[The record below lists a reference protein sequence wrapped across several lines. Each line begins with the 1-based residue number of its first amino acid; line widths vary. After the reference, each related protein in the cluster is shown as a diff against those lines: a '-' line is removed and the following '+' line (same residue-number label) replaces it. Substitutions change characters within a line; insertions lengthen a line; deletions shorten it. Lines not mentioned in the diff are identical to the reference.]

1 VVGSIRFGS
10 GSDIIDTP
18 AGHGTLQYMDDYRYI
33 PIKGE
38 QMTTYIFRVVVEPD
52 GDGWHAYCP
61 ALLQYAAATWGNT
74 KEEAL
79 KHINEVVHMVIDE
92 LIEDGEPIPEDVQVS
107 EEPLVSVTV

>member
-1 VVGSIRFGS
+1 LS
-10 GSDIIDTP
+10 GSLSLNPP
-18 AGHGTLQYMDDYRYI
+18 ALPEVDEYRYI
-33 PIKGE
+33 PIKGSP
-38 QMTTYIFRVVVEPD
+38 MTTYIFRVVVEPD

-79 KHINEVVHMVIDE
+79 RHINEVVHMVIDE
-92 LIEDGEPIPEDVQVS
+92 LIEDGDPIPEDVQVS